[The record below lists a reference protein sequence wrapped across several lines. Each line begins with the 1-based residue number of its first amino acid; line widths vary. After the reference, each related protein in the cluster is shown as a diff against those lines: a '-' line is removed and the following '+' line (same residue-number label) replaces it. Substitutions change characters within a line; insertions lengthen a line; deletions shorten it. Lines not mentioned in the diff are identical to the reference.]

1 MPVLYAVGAASSIIT
16 AIYAGI
22 VGLKCYG
29 FGGYSLTNILLYMGP
44 DRDTANFVK
53 ALIGVVIMAV
63 VTFVGVW
70 VTKWDDSVYTD
81 EEDA

>member
-1 MPVLYAVGAASSIIT
+1 MPVLYGVFFASAFIT
-16 AIYAGI
+16 SIYAGI

-44 DRDTANFVK
+44 DHDTANFIK

-63 VTFVGVW
+63 ITFVGVW
-70 VTKWDDSVYTD
+70 VTKWDDSGYTD